1 MIRGEIWWAQLPE
14 GRGSEPKKFRPVLV
28 VQADFANRSNLQT
41 VICASITSNL
51 ELAHAPGNLLLETRD
66 SKLEKTSVVNFSQL
80 STVDR
85 EYFTEYVAVLPNNL
99 FAEIDAGLKTLL
111 GIT

>member
-1 MIRGEIWWAQLPE
+1 MIRGEIWWAELPE
-14 GRGSEPKKFRPVLV
+14 GRGSEPKKVRPVLI

-51 ELAHAPGNLLLETRD
+51 DLAHAPGNLLLEKSD
-66 SKLEKTSVVNFSQL
+66 SKLERTSVVNFSQL

-85 EYFTEYVAVLPNNL
+85 EYLTEYVAMLPKNL
-99 FAEIDAGLKTLL
+99 FASIDYGLKTLL
-111 GIT
+111 GIS